1 MIVADILPFPNP
13 VDGAI
18 HLATNVAK
26 DAFGNAMATAASA
39 AIGGMAWLYG
49 GLFTFINH
57 ATTPDVTA
65 AWFSGTNSPFARVL
79 TIAVTLLAIMVIFA
93 IITAV
98 VSGDPGAIGR
108 RLLIELPTSVVL
120 MVSVLAIVDFA
131 VKLTDAASADLLA
144 GAGTA
149 GTAWAKN
156 IVAQGAHYESLAV
169 VSVVGVLGGL
179 MMLACLVVWVEL
191 LLRSSLIYLLVAL
204 SPLMF
209 ALRVWPVT
217 RPIGHKAGHYLAGF
231 IVAKLV
237 VAIALSIGMA
247 SLAGGPA
254 ADTPAPTPPGATATV
269 SGSTISPP
277 PTTAGGTGT
286 GSDPAVVLGGLLG
299 GFALLAMAAFT
310 PMLVVRVL
318 PLAEGALS
326 AGSGGRFVAKAAT
339 AAKVIS

>member
-1 MIVADILPFPNP
+1 
-13 VDGAI
+13 
-18 HLATNVAK
+18 
-26 DAFGNAMATAASA
+26 MASWASA
-39 AIGGMAWLYG
+39 VMGGMAWLYG
-49 GLFTFINH
+49 GLFNFIGH

-65 AWFSGTNSPFARVL
+65 SWFSGADSPFARVL

-93 IITAV
+93 IIQAV

-120 MVSVLAIVDFA
+120 MVSVIAVVDFA
-131 VKLTDAASADLLA
+131 VKLTDAASADLLG
-144 GAGTA
+144 GAGKA
-149 GTAWAKN
+149 GTAWAQN
-156 IVAQGAHYESLAV
+156 IVSQGAHFESLAV
-169 VSVVGVLGGL
+169 LSVVGLLGAL

-237 VAIALSIGMA
+237 VAIALAVGMA
-247 SLAGGPA
+247 SLTSSAT
-254 ADTPAPTPPGATATV
+254 ADTPAPTPPGATISAPAATSSPAATSAPAAP
-269 SGSTISPP
+269 SGS
-277 PTTAGGTGT
+277 GTGT
-286 GSDPAVVLGGLLG
+286 DPAVVLGGLLG

-310 PMLVVRVL
+310 PMLVVRLL
-318 PLAEGALS
+318 PLAEGAMS
-326 AGSGGRFVAKAAT
+326 AGSGGRFVAKAAF
-339 AAKVIS
+339 AAKALS

>member
-1 MIVADILPFPNP
+1 VA
-13 VDGAI
+13 A
-18 HLATNVAK
+18 
-26 DAFGNAMATAASA
+26 DAFGKAMATAASA
-39 AIGGMAWLYG
+39 VMGGMAWLYG
-49 GLFTFINH
+49 GLFNFINH

-65 AWFSGTNSPFARVL
+65 SWFSGANSPFGRVL

-93 IITAV
+93 IIQAV

-120 MVSVLAIVDFA
+120 MVSVLAVVDFA
-131 VKLTDAASADLLA
+131 VKITDAASADLLA
-144 GAGTA
+144 GAGKA
-149 GTAWAKN
+149 GTAWAQN

-169 VSVVGVLGGL
+169 LSVVGLLGSL

-237 VAIALSIGMA
+237 VAIALAVGMA
-247 SLAGGPA
+247 GLTGGAA
-254 ADTPAPTPPGATATV
+254 ADTPAPTPPGVTITAAGT
-269 SGSTISPP
+269 GSPASPSSP
-277 PTTAGGTGT
+277 AAPGGTGT
-286 GSDPAVVLGGLLG
+286 GTGTGTDPAVVLGNLLG

-310 PMLVVRVL
+310 PMLVVRLL
-318 PLAEGALS
+318 PLAEGAIS
-326 AGSGGRFVAKAAT
+326 AGSGGRFVAKAAM
-339 AAKVIS
+339 AAKALS